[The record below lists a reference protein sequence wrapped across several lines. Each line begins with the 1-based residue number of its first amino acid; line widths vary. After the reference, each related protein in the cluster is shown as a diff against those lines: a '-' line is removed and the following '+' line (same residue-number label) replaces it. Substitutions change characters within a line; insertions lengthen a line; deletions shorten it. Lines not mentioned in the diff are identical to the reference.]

1 VVRLP
6 HLLAALLC
14 GLAAALA
21 LGCADRSN
29 LIPAGRASELTQQL
43 TDLQASIAAGECD
56 GLSGRVTAFRNDAA
70 DLGGAVDRRLR
81 ARINDGAASLR
92 EHAVGDCQAAA
103 DAARQQT
110 ETQPSDTTPPDAQTD
125 TTATE
130 TQTQTVTT
138 ETTPSTATPPQATT
152 PTTPTTAT
160 PTTPDGTAPSEGD
173 GASPSA
179 GTGGTSGDGGDQGP

>member
-14 GLAAALA
+14 GFAAALA
-21 LGCADRSN
+21 LGCGDRSN
-29 LIPAGRASELTQQL
+29 LIPAGRSSELTQQL
-43 TDLQASIAAGECD
+43 SDLQASIAAGECD

-81 ARINDGAASLR
+81 ERINDGAASLR
-92 EHAVGDCQAAA
+92 EHAVSDCQAAA
-103 DAARQQT
+103 DAARRQT
-110 ETQPSDTTPPDAQTD
+110 ETQPTDTTTTDTQTD

-130 TQTQTVTT
+130 TQPQTVTT
-138 ETTPSTATPPQATT
+138 QTTPSTATPPQTTT

-160 PTTPDGTAPSEGD
+160 PTTPDATAPGEG
-173 GASPSA
+173 GAASP